1 MKTKDKKQALAKC
14 LETTPI
20 VSVACQK
27 IGVSR
32 SSYYRWYET
41 DEDFRKIA
49 DEKSRRGKLF
59 VNDLARSQLINQIKK
74 GDITAIIFWL
84 KHCDPDFSETKIY
97 FSNFEQR
104 EFLNLIRESD
114 IKSACGLILEK
125 FFKGEFNKN
134 TALSLISIIKNIYP
148 KLNESSADKEIQ
160 ETIRKLNE
168 SDEQI
173 RQLVKLE
180 TEKSETIQQDL
191 EVLPLMT

>member
-1 MKTKDKKQALAKC
+1 MKTKDKKQALVKC

-20 VSVACQK
+20 ISVACQK
-27 IGVSR
+27 ICVSR
-32 SSYYRWYET
+32 SSYYRWYEK
-41 DEDFRKIA
+41 DKSFREIA
-49 DEKSRRGKLF
+49 DKKSRRGKLF
-59 VNDLARSQLINQIKK
+59 VNDLAKSQLINQIKK
-74 GDITAIIFWL
+74 GNITAIIFWL
-84 KHCDPDFSETKIY
+84 KFNDSDFNENKIY

-148 KLNESSADKEIQ
+148 KLNESSVNEEIK

-173 RQLVKLE
+173 RQLVK
-180 TEKSETIQQDL
+180 TTQQDL